1 MIMRDV
7 DCTGFFDNN
16 LVYLFLVGGI
26 CYYTAYSF
34 AKLYENAD
42 TQKSFILEENRDRS
56 GIYLWRNLVNGN
68 MYIGSSVRL
77 RIRLLQYYN
86 AEYLERNS
94 SMRICRALL
103 KYGYSNFSLTIL
115 EYCEPE
121 ECLVREKHYI
131 DLMKPEYNFSQNPS
145 SPWLGLKHTIEARAK
160 MSTNTLGLS
169 KSEEHKL
176 KLSLADP
183 KSVVVLVTDLT
194 TNISTEYNSM
204 SAAAK
209 ALGIGK
215 ASVIHYFSN
224 NQKKPYKGRY
234 LFSKVEKE

>member
-1 MIMRDV
+1 
-7 DCTGFFDNN
+7 
-16 LVYLFLVGGI
+16 
-26 CYYTAYSF
+26 
-34 AKLYENAD
+34 
-42 TQKSFILEENRDRS
+42 
-56 GIYLWRNLVNGN
+56 

-145 SPWLGLKHTIEARAK
+145 SP
-160 MSTNTLGLS
+160 
-169 KSEEHKL
+169 
-176 KLSLADP
+176 
-183 KSVVVLVTDLT
+183 
-194 TNISTEYNSM
+194 
-204 SAAAK
+204 
-209 ALGIGK
+209 
-215 ASVIHYFSN
+215 
-224 NQKKPYKGRY
+224 
-234 LFSKVEKE
+234 